1 MGASKSEKKFLLRES
16 KGASESLGCI
26 RCINTIRR
34 LAKMVRRASL
44 SIRMVK
50 TTYIGTAEE
59 ETEAR
64 DTYVERACTREE
76 HKMRSYESATEHRC
90 Y

>member
-1 MGASKSEKKFLLRES
+1 
-16 KGASESLGCI
+16 
-26 RCINTIRR
+26 
-34 LAKMVRRASL
+34 MVRRASL
-44 SIRMVK
+44 SIIMVK

-76 HKMRSYESATEHRC
+76 HKMRLLRVRDGTQILASGGSAHDRFWPVAGAHGVALEAWLGEC
-90 Y
+90 GA